1 MGIGEMIDNHTG
13 SLNVLSNQIQQRSL
27 FPTPWNVSCKGC
39 KDLSSISFSGHPETA
54 RIYERAEP
62 LSRPGVGS
70 FWPRFGMLLY
80 TTRERRIKRN
90 IDEWK
95 GQRKRQRLRR
105 SEKERLVE
113 KLPATTMFDFF
124 WRLRVRA
131 NYRDI
136 KAFLMSS
143 VEESWYQEFFSSVL
157 IITECTCTLLQSLAA
172 KYVGK
177 RAVAEMLS
185 EFVDAH
191 RTDLPSVA
199 KVYDQRLALIT

>member
-1 MGIGEMIDNHTG
+1 
-13 SLNVLSNQIQQRSL
+13 
-27 FPTPWNVSCKGC
+27 
-39 KDLSSISFSGHPETA
+39 
-54 RIYERAEP
+54 
-62 LSRPGVGS
+62 
-70 FWPRFGMLLY
+70 
-80 TTRERRIKRN
+80 
-90 IDEWK
+90 
-95 GQRKRQRLRR
+95 
-105 SEKERLVE
+105 
-113 KLPATTMFDFF
+113 
-124 WRLRVRA
+124 
-131 NYRDI
+131 
-136 KAFLMSS
+136 MSS